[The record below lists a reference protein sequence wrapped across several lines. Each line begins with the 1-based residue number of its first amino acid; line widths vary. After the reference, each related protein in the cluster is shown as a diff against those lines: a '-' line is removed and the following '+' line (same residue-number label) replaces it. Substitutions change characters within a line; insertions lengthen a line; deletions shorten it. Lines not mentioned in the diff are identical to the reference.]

1 MKRWAFIV
9 VLFFAILYAS
19 ISLVN
24 HYLFRTHA
32 LDLGVFNHA
41 LYTFSQF
48 RWETNAL
55 TLVDRNINY
64 FGDHLSLTTLLYT
77 PFIYVLG
84 SYTCLVIQIV
94 AILLG
99 GIGMYKYASMHSK
112 YSYLPI
118 LMLIHFYSIWGI
130 YSALAFDFHENVVAA
145 MFVPWLFYFH
155 DKKNTSAFVV
165 MYLLFIL
172 SKENMALWGMFILLG
187 ILLKDYRFKE
197 SKNVKLISVM
207 AVFSFVYFIV
217 VIKYVMPY
225 LNGMDENLQ
234 MVRYAHLGNSIPDI
248 IMNAIKHPIQ
258 TFKLFYESNDPA
270 FVGIKS
276 EFYFM
281 LLVSGGIA
289 FLWFPEYLFMLLPVI
304 ALKMLCGEMVFWGIN
319 YHYSIEFVP
328 ILSLAVFAL
337 CNSFEKQKWV
347 YIIAVLAVLS
357 SVFFSVNALLHR
369 RSLWYSYVK
378 HQFFSADHY
387 KSDYNVNEVYKAI
400 AKIPENA
407 SLSATSRLCPH
418 LAFRDTLYHF
428 PFVRNA
434 EYIALLKKED
444 SYPLSE
450 EEFQRYIHEF
460 KTGTIYS
467 VFVETEDVL
476 VFKRN

>member
-1 MKRWAFIV
+1 
-9 VLFFAILYAS
+9 
-19 ISLVN
+19 
-24 HYLFRTHA
+24 
-32 LDLGVFNHA
+32 
-41 LYTFSQF
+41 
-48 RWETNAL
+48 
-55 TLVDRNINY
+55 
-64 FGDHLSLTTLLYT
+64 
-77 PFIYVLG
+77 
-84 SYTCLVIQIV
+84 
-94 AILLG
+94 
-99 GIGMYKYASMHSK
+99 
-112 YSYLPI
+112 
-118 LMLIHFYSIWGI
+118 
-130 YSALAFDFHENVVAA
+130 
-145 MFVPWLFYFH
+145 
-155 DKKNTSAFVV
+155 
-165 MYLLFIL
+165 
-172 SKENMALWGMFILLG
+172 
-187 ILLKDYRFKE
+187 
-197 SKNVKLISVM
+197 
-207 AVFSFVYFIV
+207 
-217 VIKYVMPY
+217 
-225 LNGMDENLQ
+225 
-234 MVRYAHLGNSIPDI
+234 
-248 IMNAIKHPIQ
+248 
-258 TFKLFYESNDPA
+258 
-270 FVGIKS
+270 
-276 EFYFM
+276 
-281 LLVSGGIA
+281 
-289 FLWFPEYLFMLLPVI
+289 
-304 ALKMLCGEMVFWGIN
+304 MVFWGIN